1 VLEYGDGGTSQVK
14 FNRGKGFLSPCLH
27 ASVRWYAQ
35 TTAPLH
41 CAQTFFRPPSPPYLP
56 HNMGKKRS
64 APAPDVA
71 KPATMRLHI
80 APLTAETAASI
91 LPAGTDLG
99 TISYHAT
106 PTFPENAYGFVD
118 LPTAAAEKL
127 KKKLHG
133 AIFRGVKV
141 RVEEARPEEWKERL
155 AKEQE
160 TKEERR
166 ERKEQKKRKREDGVL
181 EGMLLDPARRIAR
194 GWVDKEKKERKEK
207 TEAKDKDGKKK
218 EKKEKKKVDRSEC
231 LFKAAI
237 PANKVDLIKEKPKKE
252 KKSKEEKAL
261 EKAAKKDKKTRK
273 VIREFENL
281 EKFPAFLKSSQLD
294 DTRGP
299 SDFVGEFVDGVGWV
313 DGKGNVV
320 EEPPKKKHKKDKKKE
335 QADKEVTKVPKEA
348 TPEPEV
354 SETPKVVDFDED
366 SAPAPD
372 AMDIDDAASVSSEE
386 VFFDVPEVSAQD
398 TPVVG
403 AEQDESDKDSE
414 ADKAKEKVTEAKQT
428 TPVPVEEK
436 EASSESEPESETE
449 AEDSSE
455 DEESAEEVEAA
466 EDKVF
471 ASQQDDSSD
480 SGSSDD
486 EDEDEDEA
494 EPKASPSK
502 EKPTLAPI
510 VTEVHP
516 LEALYKPSTADTTES
531 STTAA
536 TGTFKFGFSSG
547 GGNDSEDEDDGIAQ
561 TRTPSRDPGR
571 YRSSAPTPDTAIGT
585 KRFFSPTSASEESA
599 SESTAPTTSVAPF
612 LGAVDAPLLFNH
624 EESRFLKGMSLW
636 QKLPQPKALLPGEE
650 QEQAEGEAITDPVE
664 LWKKRFYDN
673 RGEWNREWKRRRKE
687 GLKAKRK
694 RERAGP
700 SGANRV

>member
-1 VLEYGDGGTSQVK
+1 
-14 FNRGKGFLSPCLH
+14 
-27 ASVRWYAQ
+27 
-35 TTAPLH
+35 
-41 CAQTFFRPPSPPYLP
+41 
-56 HNMGKKRS
+56 MGKKRP
-64 APAPDVA
+64 APAPTVEE
-71 KPATMRLHI
+71 KPATVRLHI
-80 APLTAETAASI
+80 TPLTAETASSI
-91 LPAGTDLG
+91 LPAGTDLS
-99 TISYHAT
+99 TVSYHAI

-133 AIFRGVKV
+133 AMFRGVKV
-141 RVEEARPEEWKERL
+141 RVEEARPEEWKERV
-155 AKEQE
+155 AKQREE

-166 ERKEQKKRKREDGVL
+166 ERKREKKRKREDGVL
-181 EGMLLDPARRIAR
+181 EGMQLDENRRIAR

-207 TEAKDKDGKKK
+207 TEAKDKDGKKEKK
-218 EKKEKKKVDRSEC
+218 EKKEKKKPDRSEC

-237 PANKVDLIKEKPKKE
+237 PANKVDLIKEKPKKA

-273 VIREFENL
+273 VIREFENS

-294 DTRGP
+294 PTRGP
-299 SDFVGEFVDGVGWV
+299 SDFVDEFVDGVGWV

-335 QADKEVTKVPKEA
+335 RADKEVIEAPKEA
-348 TPEPEV
+348 IPEPEV

-386 VFFDVPEVSAQD
+386 AFFDVPDDTAQNTSVVD
-398 TPVVG
+398 T
-403 AEQDESDKDSE
+403 EQDESDNDSE
-414 ADKAKEKVTEAKQT
+414 ADKAEGKVTDVKRAKS
-428 TPVPVEEK
+428 VPADEE
-436 EASSESEPESETE
+436 ESSSESESEFE
-449 AEDSSE
+449 ADSSE
-455 DEESAEEVEAA
+455 DEDANVQEAVA
-466 EDKVF
+466 TEDKVS
-471 ASQQDDSSD
+471 AGQQDDSAD
-480 SGSSDD
+480 SESSDE
-486 EDEDEDEA
+486 EDET
-494 EPKASPSK
+494 EPKPSPPK

-531 STTAA
+531 TTIAS
-536 TGTFKFGFSSG
+536 TGTFRFGFG
-547 GGNDSEDEDDGIAQ
+547 GGDDSEDEDDGVAQ
-561 TRTPSRDPGR
+561 TSTPYRDPGR
-571 YRSSAPTPDTAIGT
+571 YRSSAPTPDTAIGN
-585 KRFFSPTSASEESA
+585 KRFFSPTSASEESPT
-599 SESTAPTTSVAPF
+599 ESKAPSTSIAPF

-636 QKLPQPKALLPGEE
+636 QKLPQPKALLPSEE

-700 SGANRV
+700 SGANRM